1 MKITELEIPKVPTDR
16 GRIFD
21 MTEPII
27 RLEQMDAA
35 EYERVVGEWAYSY
48 LKGSKDYYDVVL
60 MGGSSDSGRDLVAY
74 LDDTYNRYDIYQC
87 KHYDTPLKPSE
98 YWIELGKLC
107 YYTYVKEY
115 RIPEKYYIV
124 ASKGIGAK
132 LRKYIENPTIIGAE
146 LIKQWD
152 TYCGGEKQILAEG
165 ITLTNELKTYIEQ
178 FDFSII
184 KDISPIKF
192 LEQFSQTKNNAYWI
206 YSKFEDINDDTSF
219 EKIKAESKTDKNIS
233 EKILSICGCNYRNLL
248 KKTSTGETK
257 KFTFRDFV
265 PLIMVNEGR
274 ITQKYSPVHRTSPRG
289 NTLAVSE
296 WTAFQTIITGED
308 YIKISKAES
317 ADVIKSRI
325 KGQIQELELLCAEL
339 KTEIEELKEAVEGT
353 STDELD
359 KRIEELQTVIDEKKE
374 YLLSK
379 EEEYCLLIKRLKEAD
394 YEKQRISDNV
404 CKFHLLMENYKS
416 DIERLEFI
424 EEAHSVTEQLLDVEC
439 PVCHTISKSVI
450 DVKQKELC
458 HKAFLA
464 EKRKIQVL
472 MADLRAT
479 LENAE
484 NNKIN
489 IETEND
495 KLLADINRLVN
506 DMNESLRPVID
517 SKLEEISGLLEKREL
532 WNVMHA
538 NDSKI
543 KKYEDR
549 ISELES
555 SKEKVT
561 NKSKGNVKD
570 ISEEKLAQFSEIVKK
585 MLVSWNFIE
594 EKSNVVFDKQN
605 KDLCVDGK
613 RKELFGKGA
622 RAIINSAFLI
632 GLMQYCYDNRLCH
645 PGVVILD
652 TPLTTFR
659 EKDAAKNEKDE
670 SVGKDIKMAVYEKL
684 ATACKDYQIII
695 FENEEPTKDLKSNI
709 NYIHFSGNDNVDR
722 KGFIPE

>member
-1 MKITELEIPKVPTDR
+1 MLKDKTLTYISLFSCA
-16 GRIFD
+16 G
-21 MTEPII
+21 
-27 RLEQMDAA
+27 
-35 EYERVVGEWAYSY
+35 VGCFGFKKAGFECIA
-48 LKGSKDYYDVVL
+48 
-60 MGGSSDSGRDLVAY
+60 
-74 LDDTYNRYDIYQC
+74 
-87 KHYDTPLKPSE
+87 
-98 YWIELGKLC
+98 
-107 YYTYVKEY
+107 
-115 RIPEKYYIV
+115 
-124 ASKGIGAK
+124 
-132 LRKYIENPTIIGAE
+132 
-146 LIKQWD
+146 
-152 TYCGGEKQILAEG
+152 
-165 ITLTNELKTYIEQ
+165 TNELIERRLNVQKYNNKCRFESGYIC
-178 FDFSII
+178 D
-184 KDISPIKF
+184 DITTD
-192 LEQFSQTKNNAYWI
+192 ETKNKIFKEIDRW
-206 YSKFEDINDDTSF
+206 KELGNDRVDVLIATPPCQGMSVANH
-219 EKIKAESKTDKNIS
+219 KKAENEIVRNSLVVESVHLIQKVAPRFFIFENVAAFMKT
-233 EKILSICGCNYRNLL
+233 GC
-248 KKTSTGETK
+248 TAPDGTV
-257 KFTFRDFV
+257 RDFV

-308 YIKISKAES
+308 YIKTSKAES

-353 STDELD
+353 SVDELD

-424 EEAHSVTEQLLDVEC
+424 EEAHNVTEQLLDVEC
-439 PVCHTISKSVI
+439 PVCHAISKSVI

-495 KLLADINRLVN
+495 KLLKDINRLVN

-538 NDSKI
+538 NDSTI
-543 KKYEDR
+543 
-549 ISELES
+549 
-555 SKEKVT
+555 
-561 NKSKGNVKD
+561 
-570 ISEEKLAQFSEIVKK
+570 
-585 MLVSWNFIE
+585 
-594 EKSNVVFDKQN
+594 
-605 KDLCVDGK
+605 
-613 RKELFGKGA
+613 
-622 RAIINSAFLI
+622 
-632 GLMQYCYDNRLCH
+632 
-645 PGVVILD
+645 
-652 TPLTTFR
+652 
-659 EKDAAKNEKDE
+659 
-670 SVGKDIKMAVYEKL
+670 
-684 ATACKDYQIII
+684 
-695 FENEEPTKDLKSNI
+695 
-709 NYIHFSGNDNVDR
+709 
-722 KGFIPE
+722 

>member
-1 MKITELEIPKVPTDR
+1 MKTTELEIPKVPTDR

-74 LDDTYNRYDIYQC
+74 LDDTYNRY
-87 KHYDTPLKPSE
+87 
-98 YWIELGKLC
+98 
-107 YYTYVKEY
+107 
-115 RIPEKYYIV
+115 
-124 ASKGIGAK
+124 A
-132 LRKYIENPTIIGAE
+132 
-146 LIKQWD
+146 
-152 TYCGGEKQILAEG
+152 
-165 ITLTNELKTYIEQ
+165 
-178 FDFSII
+178 
-184 KDISPIKF
+184 
-192 LEQFSQTKNNAYWI
+192 
-206 YSKFEDINDDTSF
+206 
-219 EKIKAESKTDKNIS
+219 
-233 EKILSICGCNYRNLL
+233 
-248 KKTSTGETK
+248 
-257 KFTFRDFV
+257 
-265 PLIMVNEGR
+265 
-274 ITQKYSPVHRTSPRG
+274 
-289 NTLAVSE
+289 
-296 WTAFQTIITGED
+296 
-308 YIKISKAES
+308 
-317 ADVIKSRI
+317 
-325 KGQIQELELLCAEL
+325 
-339 KTEIEELKEAVEGT
+339 
-353 STDELD
+353 
-359 KRIEELQTVIDEKKE
+359 
-374 YLLSK
+374 
-379 EEEYCLLIKRLKEAD
+379 
-394 YEKQRISDNV
+394 
-404 CKFHLLMENYKS
+404 
-416 DIERLEFI
+416 
-424 EEAHSVTEQLLDVEC
+424 
-439 PVCHTISKSVI
+439 ISKSVI

-495 KLLADINRLVN
+495 KLLEDINRLVN

-532 WNVMHA
+532 WNIMHA

-570 ISEEKLAQFSEIVKK
+570 ISEEKLEQFSEIVKK

-594 EKSNVVFDKQN
+594 QKSNVVFDEQN

-645 PGVVILD
+645 PGVIILD

-709 NYIHFSGNDNVDR
+709 NYIHFSGNANVDR